1 MPANKQS
8 IGSRLPTVNQRL
20 LIIDDI
26 LFKFGHVPCREKF
39 LNLLNNRLKN
49 KVSQSTFDKDIKHL
63 RLQMKKDRLGA
74 TLLCDDNGYRYSEPG
89 FKYFRN
95 QVREEDREL
104 LEVAY
109 NAVHALV
116 GNHWAEM
123 FQKLAMRILTDS
135 ITAEPT
141 PFDDRIVLT
150 TDIVPI
156 QKTVCTDLLMHAVRE
171 KWALRME
178 YLDDSGNFMV
188 LHVSPYMLH
197 ARHDGWFLV
206 CTDTTQME
214 WGGQINLLEFSR
226 IMNAVASNRT
236 FRSDPDII
244 PMTNLR
250 SFHNTR
256 SAENR
261 LVQMDYMSHP
271 SLIDHCA

>member
-8 IGSRLPTVNQRL
+8 IGNRLPIVNQRL

-135 ITAEPT
+135 LTAEPT

-150 TDIVPI
+150 TDIVSI
-156 QKTVCTDLLMHAVRE
+156 QKTACTDLLMHAVRE

-206 CTDTTQME
+206 CTDSAQME
-214 WGGQINLLEFSR
+214 WGGQINLLEISR

>member
-8 IGSRLPTVNQRL
+8 IGSRLPIVNQRL

-135 ITAEPT
+135 LTAEPT

-150 TDIVPI
+150 TDIVSI
-156 QKTVCTDLLMHAVRE
+156 QKTACTDLLMHAVRE

-214 WGGQINLLEFSR
+214 WGGQINLLEISR

-244 PMTNLR
+244 PVTNLR

>member
-8 IGSRLPTVNQRL
+8 IGNRLPIVNQRL

-150 TDIVPI
+150 TDIVSI
-156 QKTVCTDLLMHAVRE
+156 QKTACTDLLMHAVRE

-214 WGGQINLLEFSR
+214 WGGQINLLEISR

-244 PMTNLR
+244 PVTNLR

>member
-8 IGSRLPTVNQRL
+8 IGNRLPTVNQRL

-49 KVSQSTFDKDIKHL
+49 KVSQSTLDKDIKHL

-74 TLLCDDNGYRYSEPG
+74 TLICDDNGYRYSEPG

-135 ITAEPT
+135 LTAEPT

-156 QKTVCTDLLMHAVRE
+156 QKTACTDLLMHAIRE

-197 ARHDGWFLV
+197 ARHDGLFLV
-206 CTDTTQME
+206 CTDSAQME
-214 WGGQINLLEFSR
+214 WGGQIKLLEISR

-236 FRSDPDII
+236 FRNDPDFI
-244 PMTNLR
+244 PMSNIR
-250 SFHNTR
+250 SLHQTT

-261 LVQMDYMSHP
+261 LLQMDYMSHP
-271 SLIDHCA
+271 RLIDHCA

>member
-8 IGSRLPTVNQRL
+8 IGSRLPIVNQRL

-150 TDIVPI
+150 TDIVSI
-156 QKTVCTDLLMHAVRE
+156 QKTACTDLLMHAVRE

-214 WGGQINLLEFSR
+214 WGGQINLLEISR

-244 PMTNLR
+244 PVTNLR

>member
-8 IGSRLPTVNQRL
+8 IGSRLPIVNQRL

-135 ITAEPT
+135 LTAEPT

-214 WGGQINLLEFSR
+214 WGGQINLLEISR

-244 PMTNLR
+244 PVTNLR

>member
-1 MPANKQS
+1 
-8 IGSRLPTVNQRL
+8 
-20 LIIDDI
+20 
-26 LFKFGHVPCREKF
+26 
-39 LNLLNNRLKN
+39 LKN

-150 TDIVPI
+150 TDIVSI
-156 QKTVCTDLLMHAVRE
+156 QKTACTDLLMHAVRE

-214 WGGQINLLEFSR
+214 WGGQINLLEISR

-244 PMTNLR
+244 PVTNLR

>member
-8 IGSRLPTVNQRL
+8 IGSRLPIVNQRL

-135 ITAEPT
+135 LTAEPT

>member
-1 MPANKQS
+1 
-8 IGSRLPTVNQRL
+8 
-20 LIIDDI
+20 
-26 LFKFGHVPCREKF
+26 
-39 LNLLNNRLKN
+39 
-49 KVSQSTFDKDIKHL
+49 
-63 RLQMKKDRLGA
+63 
-74 TLLCDDNGYRYSEPG
+74 
-89 FKYFRN
+89 
-95 QVREEDREL
+95 VREEDREL